1 MIKKNSKKN
10 TMQNLGI
17 LYFSSTGNS
26 LYISK
31 KIKEKLGGEIK
42 YIPNYKED
50 GSIFE
55 NIIIVA
61 PIYSFGLPIPT
72 FNLLKQL
79 NKKSKIYVIQNYG
92 GMVLNAN
99 ALFYKYA
106 KENNLNIK
114 SIYTLKMP
122 ENYTLVMSPPKF
134 FQKSILNSANQRID
148 KILKN
153 IENYKFKIPKD
164 KSKYENIYLKN
175 KSNWHLIS
183 SYFSVTDKCTKCQ
196 HCINI
201 CPTDNITLQNGKIVF
216 KDQCIACL
224 SCFHRCPNKA
234 IIYKNKDNKK
244 RYINPYID
252 EKTIGK
258 DL

>member
-42 YIPNYKED
+42 YIPNNKED

-106 KENNLNIK
+106 KENNLSYEIIK
-114 SIYTLKMP
+114 
-122 ENYTLVMSPPKF
+122 
-134 FQKSILNSANQRID
+134 
-148 KILKN
+148 
-153 IENYKFKIPKD
+153 
-164 KSKYENIYLKN
+164 
-175 KSNWHLIS
+175 
-183 SYFSVTDKCTKCQ
+183 
-196 HCINI
+196 
-201 CPTDNITLQNGKIVF
+201 
-216 KDQCIACL
+216 
-224 SCFHRCPNKA
+224 
-234 IIYKNKDNKK
+234 
-244 RYINPYID
+244 
-252 EKTIGK
+252 
-258 DL
+258 